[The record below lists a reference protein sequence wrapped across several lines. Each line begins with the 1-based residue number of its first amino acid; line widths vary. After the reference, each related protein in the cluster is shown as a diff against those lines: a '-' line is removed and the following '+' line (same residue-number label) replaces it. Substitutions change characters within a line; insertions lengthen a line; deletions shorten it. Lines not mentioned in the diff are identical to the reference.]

1 MSSPEINAAQ
11 VYNGSN
17 TPGLIAIEPLTF
29 TQFPV
34 VGIQY
39 TQDATSFC
47 PDSASTAISL
57 SSGYKTHSC
66 VIGLGIDKATKGE
79 AIADKILQKDF
90 EKLTQKEIIALKQ
103 NINNGKISV
112 SNETKNKI
120 SALHDRLIDRDKK
133 RAEDRAKEDRL
144 LKKGINLTSDDLE
157 FLKGR
162 KGLQHHSDSR
172 GNEWYTRGE

>member
-57 SSGYKTHSC
+57 SSGYKTHSG

-79 AIADKILQKDF
+79 AIADKFKAQQDWKIGVISSV
-90 EKLTQKEIIALKQ
+90 T
-103 NINNGKISV
+103 INHARIP
-112 SNETKNKI
+112 
-120 SALHDRLIDRDKK
+120 
-133 RAEDRAKEDRL
+133 L
-144 LKKGINLTSDDLE
+144 L
-157 FLKGR
+157 
-162 KGLQHHSDSR
+162 
-172 GNEWYTRGE
+172 